1 VIIRVREIFGYGS
14 ILAGKGRTLEKGR
27 CTMGR
32 KGRYYVSTPIYY
44 PSDRLHIGHVY
55 TTTVADC
62 IARWH
67 RFIGDDVLFLTGS
80 DEHGQKIE
88 RIASSQ
94 GIEPKSYVDKIVD
107 SFKVLWKRYN
117 ISYDDFVRTT
127 DERHRRVVQEVF
139 RRIYAKG
146 DIYKGEYKGWY
157 CTPCEAFW
165 VETKLQDGNC
175 PDCGRPVELVKE
187 ESYFFR
193 LSNYADRLLRHIEE
207 NPEFIQPE
215 SRRNEM
221 VSFIKSGLEDLCVSR
236 TTFDWGIPVPM
247 DDDHVIY
254 VWIDALTN
262 YLTGSGFL
270 QDEEQFARYWPAD
283 LHLVGKE
290 IVRFH
295 TIIWPII
302 LMALDLPLPKTVFGH
317 GWLLMEHDKMSKSKG
332 NVVDPLELAD
342 EFGVDAIRYFLL
354 REVSFGQDGNFSR
367 RALIDRINADLAN
380 DLGNLL
386 HRSVAMIGRYRE
398 GVIPQPGALTELEQ
412 DLQKLAAAAAADVN
426 RHIDGLEINA
436 ALSAIWRL
444 VSRAN
449 KYIDEAE
456 PWTLNKTG
464 QSERLDTV
472 LYHLGETLRI
482 LALLVKSFMPE
493 TGDKMWAQLGI
504 SQPIESCRFE
514 DTAWGG
520 LQPGTKVVKGDP
532 IFPRIDP
539 EELAEVEE
547 ASSVAETKQE
557 TADNTVKETAAAKPL
572 VSIEDFAKLDLRV
585 AEIKAAEPVPGA
597 DRLLKL
603 TVSVGEEERQI
614 VAGIAQHY
622 TPDAL
627 VGKRIVVVANLKPAK
642 LRGVLSEGMLLAAS
656 TEGSLGLVT
665 VERDLPS
672 GAQVK

>member
-1 VIIRVREIFGYGS
+1 
-14 ILAGKGRTLEKGR
+14 
-27 CTMGR
+27 MGR

>member
-1 VIIRVREIFGYGS
+1 MSTGIGEFRRKED
-14 ILAGKGRTLEKGR
+14 EH
-27 CTMGR
+27 MGR
-32 KGRYYVSTPIYY
+32 KGRYYISTPIYY

-62 IARWH
+62 LARWH

-88 RIASSQ
+88 RIAKAQ
-94 GIEPKSYVDKIVD
+94 GIEPKAYVDRIVD
-107 SFKVLWKRYN
+107 SFKALWKRYN

-127 DERHRRVVQEVF
+127 EERHRRVVQEVF
-139 RRIYAKG
+139 RRIYEKG
-146 DIYKGEYKGWY
+146 DIYKGEYEGWY

-165 VETKLQDGNC
+165 VEKKLEDGKC

-193 LSNYADRLLRHIEE
+193 LSNYADRLLQHIEE

-221 VSFIKSGLEDLCVSR
+221 ISFIKSGLEDLCVSR

-247 DDDHVIY
+247 DEEHVIY

-262 YLTGSGFL
+262 YLTGAGFL
-270 QDEEQFARYWPAD
+270 QDEEKFARYWPAD

-332 NVVDPLELAD
+332 NVVDPVELAD
-342 EFGVDAIRYFLL
+342 EFGVDAVRYFLL

-386 HRSVAMIGRYRE
+386 HRSVAMVLRYRD

-412 DLQKLAAAAAADVN
+412 DLQQLAAVTAADVN
-426 RHIDGLEINA
+426 RHIDALEINA

-444 VSRAN
+444 IGRAN

-464 QSERLDTV
+464 QTERLDTV

-482 LALLVKSFMPE
+482 LALLIKSFMPE
-493 TGDKMWAQLGI
+493 TGEKIWAQLGI
-504 SQPIESCRFE
+504 SHSIESCQLE

-520 LQPGTKVVKGDP
+520 LQPGTEVVKGDP
-532 IFPRIDP
+532 IFPRIDV
-539 EELAEVEE
+539 EKLAEAEE
-547 ASSVAETKQE
+547 ASSVAEAKQE
-557 TADNTVKETAAAKPL
+557 AADKAAEGKAEEKFL

-585 AEIKAAEPVPGA
+585 AEVKAAEPVPGA

-603 TVSVGEEERQI
+603 TVTIGQEERQI

-622 TPDAL
+622 TPEEL

-656 TEGSLGLVT
+656 TQDSLGLVT
-665 VERDLPS
+665 VERGLPS
-672 GAQVK
+672 GARVK

>member
-1 VIIRVREIFGYGS
+1 
-14 ILAGKGRTLEKGR
+14 
-27 CTMGR
+27 MGR
-32 KGRYYVSTPIYY
+32 KGRYYISTPIYY

-62 IARWH
+62 LARWH

-88 RIASSQ
+88 RIAKSQ
-94 GIEPKSYVDKIVD
+94 GIGPKAYVDKIVD

-127 DERHRRVVQEVF
+127 EDRHRQVVQEVF
-139 RRIYAKG
+139 RRIYEKG
-146 DIYKGEYKGWY
+146 DIYKGEYEGWY

-165 VETKLQDGNC
+165 VETKLEDGNC

-221 VSFIKSGLEDLCVSR
+221 ISFIKSGLEDLCVSR

-262 YLTGSGFL
+262 YLTGAGFL
-270 QDEEQFARYWPAD
+270 QDEEKFARYWPAD

-290 IVRFH
+290 IIRFH

-332 NVVDPLELAD
+332 NVIDPIELAD
-342 EFGVDAIRYFLL
+342 EFGVDAVRYFLL

-386 HRSVAMIGRYRE
+386 HRSVAMIIRYRD
-398 GVIPQPGALTELEQ
+398 GVIPEPGALTELEQ
-412 DLQKLAAAAAADVN
+412 DLQQLAAATAAGVN
-426 RHIDGLEINA
+426 EHIEALEINA

-444 VSRAN
+444 IGRAN

-456 PWTLNKTG
+456 PWTLNKTE
-464 QSERLDTV
+464 QTERLDTV

-482 LALLVKSFMPE
+482 LALLVKSFMPD
-493 TGDKMWAQLGI
+493 TGEKIWAQLGI
-504 SQPIESCRFE
+504 SESIESCRFE
-514 DTAWGG
+514 NTAWGG
-520 LQPGTKVVKGDP
+520 LEAGTKVVKGDP
-532 IFPRIDP
+532 IFPRIDLDK
-539 EELAEVEE
+539 LAEAEE
-547 ASSVAETKQE
+547 ASGVVEAKQE
-557 TADNTVKETAAAKPL
+557 TAEQAVEKKAEKPQ

-585 AEIKAAEPVPGA
+585 AEVKAAEPVPGA

-603 TVSVGEEERQI
+603 TVTIGEEERQI

-622 TPDAL
+622 TPDEM

-656 TEGSLGLVT
+656 TKDGLGLVT

>member
-1 VIIRVREIFGYGS
+1 
-14 ILAGKGRTLEKGR
+14 
-27 CTMGR
+27 MGR

-94 GIEPKSYVDKIVD
+94 GIEPKAYVDKIVD

>member
-1 VIIRVREIFGYGS
+1 
-14 ILAGKGRTLEKGR
+14 
-27 CTMGR
+27 M
-32 KGRYYVSTPIYY
+32 
-44 PSDRLHIGHVY
+44 
-55 TTTVADC
+55 
-62 IARWH
+62 
-67 RFIGDDVLFLTGS
+67 LFLTGS

>member
-1 VIIRVREIFGYGS
+1 
-14 ILAGKGRTLEKGR
+14 
-27 CTMGR
+27 MGR

-504 SQPIESCRFE
+504 SQAIESCRFE

>member
-1 VIIRVREIFGYGS
+1 
-14 ILAGKGRTLEKGR
+14 
-27 CTMGR
+27 MGR

-94 GIEPKSYVDKIVD
+94 GIEPKAYVDKIVD

-504 SQPIESCRFE
+504 SQAIESCRFE

>member
-1 VIIRVREIFGYGS
+1 
-14 ILAGKGRTLEKGR
+14 
-27 CTMGR
+27 MGR
-32 KGRYYVSTPIYY
+32 KGRYYISTPIYY

-62 IARWH
+62 LARWH

-88 RIASSQ
+88 RIAKAQ
-94 GIEPKSYVDKIVD
+94 GIEPKAYVDRIVD
-107 SFKVLWKRYN
+107 SFKALWKRYN

-127 DERHRRVVQEVF
+127 EERHRRVVQEVF
-139 RRIYAKG
+139 RRIYEKG
-146 DIYKGEYKGWY
+146 DIYKGEYEGWY

-165 VETKLQDGNC
+165 VEKKLEDGKC

-193 LSNYADRLLRHIEE
+193 LSNYADRLLQHIEE

-221 VSFIKSGLEDLCVSR
+221 ISFIKSGLEDLCVSR

-247 DDDHVIY
+247 DEEHVIY

-262 YLTGSGFL
+262 YLTGAGFL
-270 QDEEQFARYWPAD
+270 QDEEKFARYWPAD

-332 NVVDPLELAD
+332 NVVDPVELAD
-342 EFGVDAIRYFLL
+342 EFGVDAVRYFLL

-386 HRSVAMIGRYRE
+386 HRSVAMVLRYRD

-412 DLQKLAAAAAADVN
+412 DLQQLAAVTAADVN
-426 RHIDGLEINA
+426 RHIDALEINA

-444 VSRAN
+444 IGRAN

-464 QSERLDTV
+464 QTERLDTV

-482 LALLVKSFMPE
+482 LALLIKSFMPE
-493 TGDKMWAQLGI
+493 TGEKIWAQLGI
-504 SQPIESCRFE
+504 SHSIESCQLE

-520 LQPGTKVVKGDP
+520 LQPGTEVVKGDP
-532 IFPRIDP
+532 IFPRIDV
-539 EELAEVEE
+539 EKLAEAEE
-547 ASSVAETKQE
+547 ASSVAEAKQE
-557 TADNTVKETAAAKPL
+557 AADKAAEGKAEEKFL

-585 AEIKAAEPVPGA
+585 AEVKAAEPVPGA

-603 TVSVGEEERQI
+603 TVTIGQEERQI

-622 TPDAL
+622 TPEEL

-656 TEGSLGLVT
+656 TQDSLGLVT
-665 VERDLPS
+665 VERGLPS
-672 GAQVK
+672 GARVK

>member
-1 VIIRVREIFGYGS
+1 
-14 ILAGKGRTLEKGR
+14 
-27 CTMGR
+27 MGR
-32 KGRYYVSTPIYY
+32 RGRYYISTPIYY

-62 IARWH
+62 LARWH

-88 RIASSQ
+88 RIAKSR
-94 GIEPKSYVDKIVD
+94 GIEPKVYVDKIVD
-107 SFKVLWKRYN
+107 GFKVLWKRYN

-127 DERHRRVVQEVF
+127 EERHHQVVQEVF
-139 RRIYAKG
+139 RRIYEKG
-146 DIYKGEYKGWY
+146 DIYKGEYEGWY

-165 VETKLQDGNC
+165 VEKKLEDGNC

-221 VSFIKSGLEDLCVSR
+221 ISFIKSGLEDLCVSR

-262 YLTGSGFL
+262 YLTGAGFL
-270 QDEEQFARYWPAD
+270 QDEEKFARYWPAD

-332 NVVDPLELAD
+332 NVVDPMELAD
-342 EFGVDAIRYFLL
+342 EFGVDAVRYFLL

-367 RALIDRINADLAN
+367 RALIERINADLAN

-386 HRSVAMIGRYRE
+386 HRSVAMIIRYRD
-398 GVIPQPGALTELEQ
+398 GVIPEPGALTGLEQ
-412 DLQKLAAAAAADVN
+412 DLQQLAAAVAADVN
-426 RHIDGLEINA
+426 EHIEALEINA

-444 VSRAN
+444 IGRAN

-482 LALLVKSFMPE
+482 LALLIKSFMPE
-493 TGDKMWAQLGI
+493 TGKKIWAQLGI
-504 SQPIESCRFE
+504 SRSIESCQFE

-520 LQPGTKVVKGDP
+520 LEPGTKVVKGDP
-532 IFPRIDP
+532 IFPRIDL
-539 EELAEVEE
+539 EKLAEAEE
-547 ASSVAETKQE
+547 ASSVAEAKQE
-557 TADNTVKETAAAKPL
+557 AADKAVKEKAAEKPQ
-572 VSIEDFAKLDLRV
+572 VSIEDFARLDLRV
-585 AEIKAAEPVPGA
+585 AEVKAAEPVPGA

-603 TVSVGEEERQI
+603 MVTIGEEERQI

-622 TPDAL
+622 TPEEL

-656 TEGSLGLVT
+656 TEDSLGLVT